1 MNEKNHTNNTISS
14 SRTSVYALLVI
25 SSLFVVG
32 SGVLAS
38 DVSAQNMTGG
48 NATGPQNMTAGNATG
63 LEGLEFQASTVN
75 TTNATTT
82 PEASM
87 GISGVTELTEG
98 NATITNQSGQ

>member
-1 MNEKNHTNNTISS
+1 MNERNHTNNTISS

-32 SGVLAS
+32 SGVSAS
-38 DVSAQNMTGG
+38 DVAAQNMTGG
-48 NATGPQNMTAGNATG
+48 NATGGEVT
-63 LEGLEFQASTVN
+63 ASTVN
-75 TTNATTT
+75 TTNATTS

-87 GISGVTELTEG
+87 GTSGVTELTEG

>member
-1 MNEKNHTNNTISS
+1 MNKKNQANNTISY

-38 DVSAQNMTGG
+38 DVAAQNMTGG
-48 NATGPQNMTAGNATG
+48 NATGP
-63 LEGLEFQASTVN
+63 EFQASTVN
-75 TTNATTT
+75 TTNATTS

-87 GISGVTELTEG
+87 GISGVTELSEG
-98 NATITNQSGQ
+98 NVTTTNQSGQ

>member
-1 MNEKNHTNNTISS
+1 MNEKNHTNNTISP

-38 DVSAQNMTGG
+38 DVAAQNMTGG
-48 NATGPQNMTAGNATG
+48 NATGPELMG
-63 LEGLEFQASTVN
+63 STVN
-75 TTNATTT
+75 TTNATTS

-87 GISGVTELTEG
+87 GISGVTELSEG
-98 NATITNQSGQ
+98 NVTITNQSGQ

>member
-1 MNEKNHTNNTISS
+1 MNKKNQANNTISS

-38 DVSAQNMTGG
+38 DVAAQNMTGG
-48 NATGPQNMTAGNATG
+48 NATGGEVT
-63 LEGLEFQASTVN
+63 ASTVN
-75 TTNATTT
+75 TTNATTS

>member
-38 DVSAQNMTGG
+38 DVAAQNMTGG
-48 NATGPQNMTAGNATG
+48 NATGPELM
-63 LEGLEFQASTVN
+63 ASAVN
-75 TTNATTT
+75 TTNATTS

>member
-1 MNEKNHTNNTISS
+1 MNKKNQVNNTTSS
-14 SRTSVYALLVI
+14 STTSVYALLVI

-38 DVSAQNMTGG
+38 DVAAQNMTGG
-48 NATGPQNMTAGNATG
+48 NATGPELM
-63 LEGLEFQASTVN
+63 ASVVN
-75 TTNATTT
+75 NTNATAS

-87 GISGVTELTEG
+87 GTSGVTELSEG

>member
-1 MNEKNHTNNTISS
+1 MNKKNQVNNTTSS
-14 SRTSVYALLVI
+14 STTSVYALLVI

-38 DVSAQNMTGG
+38 DVAAQNMTGG
-48 NATGPQNMTAGNATG
+48 NATGPELM
-63 LEGLEFQASTVN
+63 ASVVN
-75 TTNATTT
+75 NTNATTT

-87 GISGVTELTEG
+87 GTSGVTELSEG

>member
-1 MNEKNHTNNTISS
+1 MNKKNQANNTISS
-14 SRTSVYALLVI
+14 SRTSMYALIVI

-38 DVSAQNMTGG
+38 DVAAQNMTGG
-48 NATGPQNMTAGNATG
+48 GNATGPELMGSA
-63 LEGLEFQASTVN
+63 VN
-75 TTNATTT
+75 TTNATTS

-87 GISGVTELTEG
+87 GISGVTELSEG

>member
-1 MNEKNHTNNTISS
+1 MNKKNQTNNAISS
-14 SRTSVYALLVI
+14 STTSVYALLVI

-38 DVSAQNMTGG
+38 DVAAQNMTGG
-48 NATGPQNMTAGNATG
+48 NATGANATG
-63 LEGLEFQASTVN
+63 TEGLEFQASTVN
-75 TTNATTT
+75 TTNATTS

>member
-25 SSLFVVG
+25 SSLFVVA

-38 DVSAQNMTGG
+38 DVAAQNMTGG
-48 NATGPQNMTAGNATG
+48 NATGGEVT
-63 LEGLEFQASTVN
+63 ASTVN
-75 TTNATTT
+75 TTNATTS

-87 GISGVTELTEG
+87 GISGVTELSEG

>member
-1 MNEKNHTNNTISS
+1 MNKKNQTKNTISS
-14 SRTSVYALLVI
+14 STTSVYALLVI

-38 DVSAQNMTGG
+38 DVAAQNMTG
-48 NATGPQNMTAGNATG
+48 GNATG

-75 TTNATTT
+75 TTNATTS

-87 GISGVTELTEG
+87 GISGVTELSKG

>member
-1 MNEKNHTNNTISS
+1 MNKKNQANNTISS

-38 DVSAQNMTGG
+38 DVAAQNMTGG
-48 NATGPQNMTAGNATG
+48 NATGPEMMG
-63 LEGLEFQASTVN
+63 SVVN
-75 TTNATTT
+75 TTNATTS

-87 GISGVTELTEG
+87 GISGVTELSEG
-98 NATITNQSGQ
+98 NMTITNQSGQ

>member
-1 MNEKNHTNNTISS
+1 MNKKNQVNNTTSS
-14 SRTSVYALLVI
+14 STTSVYALLVI

-38 DVSAQNMTGG
+38 DVAAQNMTGG
-48 NATGPQNMTAGNATG
+48 NATGPELM
-63 LEGLEFQASTVN
+63 ASVVN
-75 TTNATTT
+75 NTNATTS

-87 GISGVTELTEG
+87 GTSGVTELSEG

>member
-1 MNEKNHTNNTISS
+1 MNKKNQANNTISS

-38 DVSAQNMTGG
+38 DVAAQNMTGG
-48 NATGPQNMTAGNATG
+48 NATGPELM
-63 LEGLEFQASTVN
+63 ASAVN
-75 TTNATTT
+75 TTNATTS

-87 GISGVTELTEG
+87 GISGVTELSEG
-98 NATITNQSGQ
+98 NVTITNQSGQ

>member
-1 MNEKNHTNNTISS
+1 MNKKNQANNTISS
-14 SRTSVYALLVI
+14 SRTSVYALIVI

-38 DVSAQNMTGG
+38 DVAAQNMTSGG
-48 NATGPQNMTAGNATG
+48 NATGGEVT
-63 LEGLEFQASTVN
+63 ASTVN
-75 TTNATTT
+75 TTNATTS

-87 GISGVTELTEG
+87 GISGVTELSEG

>member
-1 MNEKNHTNNTISS
+1 MNKKNQVNNTISS
-14 SRTSVYALLVI
+14 STTSVYALLVI

-38 DVSAQNMTGG
+38 DVAAQNMTGG
-48 NATGPQNMTAGNATG
+48 NATGPELM
-63 LEGLEFQASTVN
+63 ASVVN
-75 TTNATTT
+75 NTNATTS

-87 GISGVTELTEG
+87 GTSGVTELSEG

>member
-1 MNEKNHTNNTISS
+1 MNERNYTNNTNSS

-38 DVSAQNMTGG
+38 DVAAQNMTGG
-48 NATGPQNMTAGNATG
+48 NATGGEVT
-63 LEGLEFQASTVN
+63 ASTVN
-75 TTNATTT
+75 TTNATTS

-87 GISGVTELTEG
+87 GISGVTELTED

>member
-1 MNEKNHTNNTISS
+1 MNKKNQVNNTTSS

-38 DVSAQNMTGG
+38 DVAAQNMTGG
-48 NATGPQNMTAGNATG
+48 NATGPELM
-63 LEGLEFQASTVN
+63 ASVVN
-75 TTNATTT
+75 NTNATTS

-87 GISGVTELTEG
+87 GTSGVTELSEG

>member
-1 MNEKNHTNNTISS
+1 MNKKNQANNTTSS
-14 SRTSVYALLVI
+14 SATSVYALLVI

-38 DVSAQNMTGG
+38 DVAAQNMTGG
-48 NATGPQNMTAGNATG
+48 NATGPELM
-63 LEGLEFQASTVN
+63 ASVVN
-75 TTNATTT
+75 NTNATTS

-87 GISGVTELTEG
+87 GTSGVTELSEG

>member
-14 SRTSVYALLVI
+14 STTSVYALLVI
-25 SSLFVVG
+25 SSLFLVG

-38 DVSAQNMTGG
+38 DVAAQNTTGG
-48 NATGPQNMTAGNATG
+48 NVTG

-75 TTNATTT
+75 TTNATTS

>member
-1 MNEKNHTNNTISS
+1 MNENNHIKNTISS

-25 SSLFVVG
+25 SSLFVAG

-38 DVSAQNMTGG
+38 DVAAQNMTGG
-48 NATGPQNMTAGNATG
+48 NATGGEVT
-63 LEGLEFQASTVN
+63 ASTVN
-75 TTNATTT
+75 TTNATTS

-87 GISGVTELTEG
+87 GISGVTELSED

>member
-32 SGVLAS
+32 SGALVS
-38 DVSAQNMTGG
+38 DVAAQNMTG
-48 NATGPQNMTAGNATG
+48 GNATG

-75 TTNATTT
+75 TTNATTS

-87 GISGVTELTEG
+87 GVSGVTELTEG

>member
-14 SRTSVYALLVI
+14 SRTPVYALLVI

-38 DVSAQNMTGG
+38 DVAAQNMTGG
-48 NATGPQNMTAGNATG
+48 NATGPELM
-63 LEGLEFQASTVN
+63 ASAVN
-75 TTNATTT
+75 TTNATTS

-87 GISGVTELTEG
+87 GISGVTELSEG
-98 NATITNQSGQ
+98 NVTITNQSGQ